1 VSSPDR
7 PDVDQTFASLVEA
20 LDLDDEDATRDG
32 VPVTELS
39 DVELLREFQ
48 YLRVELME
56 LRELVHP
63 TTQRGRDLHSRRAA
77 CQLELRRRGVI
88 QRSSALQVLAVVAPD
103 ETTARCGVNEFL
115 RREVAAHEI
124 EDVIGYGDDPD
135 RFQREIARG
144 MDRRM
149 AALRNWLAFVD
160 PARSGDDRPEI
171 RLLHEDWA
179 AMLEG
184 LFGERDIDVEAAMGV
199 GLELAAAVE
208 LLCGEYGSQVGFYDL
223 HASTGWPD
231 FVTAR
236 TEDAPQHQ
244 WLVVARVR

>member
-1 VSSPDR
+1 M
-7 PDVDQTFASLVEA
+7 VEA
-20 LDLDDEDATRDG
+20 LDLDDITASADG
-32 VPVTELS
+32 PPVTELS

-56 LRELVHP
+56 LRELVYP
-63 TTQRGRDLHSRRAA
+63 TTQRGRDLHSRRGA
-77 CQLELRRRGVI
+77 CQLELRNRGVI
-88 QRSSALQVLAVVAPD
+88 QRSSAVQVLAVVAAD
-103 ETTARCGVNEFL
+103 AATARCGVNDFL

-124 EDVIGYGDDPD
+124 EDVVGFADDPD
-135 RFQREIARG
+135 RFQHEIAQG
-144 MDRRM
+144 MARRM
-149 AALRNWLAFVD
+149 SALRNWLAFVD

-199 GLELAAAVE
+199 GLELAAAVD
-208 LLCGEYGSQVGFYDL
+208 LLCGEYGAQVGFYDL

-236 TEDAPQHQ
+236 TEDAPGHQ
-244 WLVVARVR
+244 WLVVVRVR